1 MGHHAALQA
10 ERNWPELP
18 DEVKHALYMIAHKLA
33 RIMAGNP
40 LHVDHW
46 DDIAGYATC
55 VADRI
60 REPVDPYDAGDV
72 YAALAVGW
80 GISREAA
87 FARVQERLEAQNK
100 GKLSDQHGAVHSHT
114 GAGGT
119 RTSATPAAGAGGRA
133 RGSNGQEP
141 TKAGTPDDGGH
152 HAKYNEIEEAA
163 ETLKQE
169 LEKGSGQEEQI
180 HP

>member
-60 REPVDPYDAGDV
+60 REPVDPYDAGDI

-100 GKLSDQHGAVHSHT
+100 GKLADQHSHT

-119 RTSATPAAGAGGRA
+119 HTRPTPAAGAGGRA
-133 RGSNGQEP
+133 RVANG
-141 TKAGTPDDGGH
+141 AGTPDDGGH

-169 LEKGSGQEEQI
+169 LEKDSGQKQV